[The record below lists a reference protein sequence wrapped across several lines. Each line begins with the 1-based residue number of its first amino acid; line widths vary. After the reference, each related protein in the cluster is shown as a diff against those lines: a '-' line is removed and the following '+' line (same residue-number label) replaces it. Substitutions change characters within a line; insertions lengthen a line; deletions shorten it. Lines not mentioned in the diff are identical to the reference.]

1 MTAIQMSGSI
11 RELRYSVIREMGQL
25 AQDMTDVINLGIG
38 EPDFPTPSQ
47 ITARAFEDAQ
57 NGYTH
62 YTPSQGDPE
71 LLQKLADHLS
81 TATGRPVTPSMILVT
96 HGAMGALS
104 AAFRTLLEPGE
115 EVLLPEPHF
124 PDYLAHITFARGV
137 AVPVKTRFD
146 QGFLP
151 DIDAVEAAITP
162 RTRIILLNSPNNP
175 TGSVLPKELLDR
187 MADIARRHSLVVL
200 SDEVYDR
207 ITFTGRPESIYT
219 RPNMDCRTLVVK
231 SFSKTYAMTGWRIGF
246 CYGPETLISQMLK
259 VVNYSTACAS
269 SVGQRAAIAALDLD
283 PRVTQEM
290 TDRFEQRVNLVCD
303 RLTAMPGIRLV
314 RPQGSFYVFADIH
327 KILPNSREFAVR
339 LLNSRQVVVVPGY
352 TFGSSCEGCIRI
364 ACTLPRERLN
374 QAMDR
379 IEKFVRDRGGEWT

>member
-1 MTAIQMSGSI
+1 MTAIQMSESI

-25 AQDMTDVINLGIG
+25 ARGMDDVINLGIG
-38 EPDFPTPSQ
+38 EPDFPTPPP

-57 NGYTH
+57 NGCTH

-71 LLQKLADHLS
+71 LLEKLADHLS
-81 TATGRPVTPSMILVT
+81 MVTERPVTPSMILVT

-104 AAFRTLLEPGE
+104 AAFRTLLEPGD
-115 EVLLPEPHF
+115 EVLVPEPHF

-137 AVPVKTRFD
+137 AVPVETRFD

-151 DIDAVEAAITP
+151 DPDAVEAAVTS

-175 TGSVLPKELLDR
+175 TGSVLPGDLLDR
-187 MADIARRHSLVVL
+187 MADIARRHNLVVI

-219 RPNMDCRTLVVK
+219 RPDMDARTLVVK

-246 CYGPETLISQMLK
+246 CYGPESLISQMLK

-283 PRVTQEM
+283 PQVIQEM
-290 TDRFEQRVNLVCD
+290 TGRFEQRVHLVCD
-303 RLTAMPGIRLV
+303 RLEAMPGVRLV
-314 RPQGSFYVFADIH
+314 RPRGSFYVFADIH
-327 KILPNSREFAVR
+327 RIHPDSREFAVQ
-339 LLNSRQVVVVPGY
+339 LLNREQVVVVPGY
-352 TFGSSCEGCIRI
+352 AFGRSCEGCVRI

-379 IEKFVRDRGGEWT
+379 IETFVKDRGGEWT

>member
-1 MTAIQMSGSI
+1 MTAIQMSESI

-25 AQDMTDVINLGIG
+25 ARGMDDVINLGIG
-38 EPDFPTPSQ
+38 EPDFPTPPP

-57 NGYTH
+57 NGCTH

-71 LLQKLADHLS
+71 LLEKLADHLS
-81 TATGRPVTPSMILVT
+81 MVTERPVTPSMILVT

-104 AAFRTLLEPGE
+104 AAFRTLLEPGD
-115 EVLLPEPHF
+115 EVLVPEPHF

-137 AVPVKTRFD
+137 AVPVETRFD

-151 DIDAVEAAITP
+151 DPDAVEAAVTP

-175 TGSVLPKELLDR
+175 TGSVLPGDLLDR
-187 MADIARRHSLVVL
+187 MGDIARRHNLVVI

-219 RPNMDCRTLVVK
+219 RPDMDARTLVVK

-246 CYGPETLISQMLK
+246 CYGPESLISQMLK

-283 PRVTQEM
+283 PQVIQEM
-290 TDRFEQRVNLVCD
+290 TGRFEQRVHLVCD
-303 RLTAMPGIRLV
+303 RLEAMPGVRLV
-314 RPQGSFYVFADIH
+314 RPRGSFYVFADIH
-327 KILPNSREFAVR
+327 RIHPDSREFAVR
-339 LLNSRQVVVVPGY
+339 LLNSQQVVVVPGY
-352 TFGSSCEGCIRI
+352 AFGNSCEGCIRI
-364 ACTLPRERLN
+364 ACTLPRERLS

-379 IEKFVRDRGGEWT
+379 IEQFVRDPGGKRT

>member
-1 MTAIQMSGSI
+1 MTAIQMSESI

-25 AQDMTDVINLGIG
+25 ALGMDDVINLGIG
-38 EPDFPTPSQ
+38 EPDFPTPPP

-57 NGYTH
+57 NGCTH

-81 TATGRPVTPSMILVT
+81 TDTEQPVTPSMILVT

-115 EVLLPEPHF
+115 EVLVMEPHF
-124 PDYLAHITFARGV
+124 PDYLAHIAFARGV
-137 AVPVKTRFD
+137 AVPVETRFD
-146 QGFLP
+146 QGFFP
-151 DIDAVEAAITP
+151 DPDAVEAAVTP

-175 TGSVLPKELLDR
+175 TGSVLSGDLLDR
-187 MADIARRHSLVVL
+187 IADIARRHNLVVI

-207 ITFTGRPESIYT
+207 IAFTGRPESIYT
-219 RPNMDCRTLVVK
+219 RPGMDGRTLVVK

-283 PRVTQEM
+283 SGVIQQM
-290 TDRFEQRVNLVCD
+290 TDRFEQRVNLVCE
-303 RLTAMPGIRLV
+303 RLEAMPGIRLV
-314 RPQGSFYVFADIH
+314 RPQGSFYVFADVHRIH
-327 KILPNSREFAVR
+327 PVSREFAVR
-339 LLNSRQVVVVPGY
+339 LLNSQQVVVVPGY
-352 TFGSSCEGCIRI
+352 AFGNNCEGCIRI
-364 ACTLPRERLN
+364 ACTLCRERLS

-379 IEKFVRDRGGEWT
+379 IEQFVMAPGGEIE

>member
-1 MTAIQMSGSI
+1 MTVIQMSESI

-25 AQDMTDVINLGIG
+25 AQGMDDVINLGIG
-38 EPDFPTPSQ
+38 EPDFPTPPQ

-57 NGYTH
+57 NGCTH

-71 LLQKLADHLS
+71 LLRKLADHLS
-81 TATGRPVTPSMILVT
+81 TPTGSPVIPSMILVT

-115 EVLLPEPHF
+115 EVLVMEPHF

-137 AVPVKTRFD
+137 AVPVETRFD

-151 DIDAVEAAITP
+151 DSDVVEAAVTP
-162 RTRIILLNSPNNP
+162 RTRILLLNSPNNP
-175 TGSVLPKELLDR
+175 TGSVLPKGLLDR
-187 MADIARRHSLVVL
+187 MADIARRHNLVVI

-219 RPNMDCRTLVVK
+219 RPGMDSRTLVVK

-246 CYGPETLISQMLK
+246 CYGPESLISQMLK

-283 PRVTQEM
+283 PGVIRQM
-290 TDRFEQRVNLVCD
+290 TDRFEQRVNLICD
-303 RLTAMPGIRLV
+303 RLAAMPGVRLV
-314 RPQGSFYVFADIH
+314 RPRGSFYVFADIH
-327 KILPNSREFAVR
+327 RIHPNSREFAVR
-339 LLNSRQVVVVPGY
+339 LLNSQQVVVVPGY
-352 TFGSSCEGCIRI
+352 AFGSSCEGCIRI
-364 ACTLPRERLN
+364 ACTLPRKRLS

-379 IEKFVRDRGGEWT
+379 IEKFVMDRCGELT

>member
-1 MTAIQMSGSI
+1 MTAIQMSESI
-11 RELRYSVIREMGQL
+11 RDLRYSVIREMGQL
-25 AQDMTDVINLGIG
+25 AQGMTDVINLGIG

-57 NGYTH
+57 NGCTH

-71 LLQKLADHLS
+71 LLEKLADHLS
-81 TATGRPVTPSMILVT
+81 PATGRPVTPAMILVT

-137 AVPVKTRFD
+137 AVPVETRFD

-151 DIDAVEAAITP
+151 DPDAVEAAVTP
-162 RTRIILLNSPNNP
+162 KTRILLLNSPNNP
-175 TGSVLPKELLDR
+175 TGSVLPGDLLDR
-187 MADIARRHSLVVL
+187 MADIARRHNLVVI

-207 ITFTGRPESIYT
+207 ITFTGPPESIYT
-219 RPNMDCRTLVVK
+219 RPGMDTRTLVVK

-246 CYGPETLISQMLK
+246 CYGPESLISQMLK

-283 PRVTQEM
+283 PQVIHQM
-290 TDRFEQRVNLVCD
+290 TARFEQRVNLVCD
-303 RLTAMPGIRLV
+303 RLTAMPGVRLV

-327 KILPNSREFAVR
+327 RIHPNSREFALR
-339 LLNSRQVVVVPGY
+339 LLNREQVVVVPGY
-352 TFGSSCEGCIRI
+352 AFGNSCEGCVRI

-379 IEKFVRDRGGEWT
+379 IEKFVNDPGGKRT